1 MYILVTRPEDESEAL
16 CKKLSHIGLK
26 PLSAPLMKITN
37 IPNIEDSLKSSL
49 KIKVQA
55 IILTSSNAVR
65 YLSNIIDNIKNLK
78 TIAVG
83 NKTAATAK
91 QYGFTDVINVNGNAL
106 KLTDY
111 IIENYEPKQGSI
123 LYLSAQEIAYD
134 IEKRLSDVGFQIKRI
149 AVYRAVKMDKFSD
162 EIINNFNTK
171 TIGSVLLFSKRTAEI
186 FVNLIEKYNLKNTV
200 NEVVAFVL
208 SSNIASEVR
217 KLDLKDII
225 VAPQPNEEALLESIK
240 EYYGR

>member
-26 PLSAPLMKITN
+26 PLPAPLMRIQD
-37 IPNIEDSLKSSL
+37 IPNIEDILKNSLKTN
-49 KIKVQA
+49 VQA

-65 YLSNIIDNIKNLK
+65 SLSNIIDDIKKIK

-83 NKTAATAK
+83 NKTTAAAK
-91 QYGFTDVINVNGNAL
+91 QYGFTDVININGNAL

-111 IIENYEPKQGSI
+111 IIKNFNPKQGSI
-123 LYLSAQEIAYD
+123 LYLSALDIAFD
-134 IEKRLSDVGFQIKRI
+134 IERCLSDAGFNINRI
-149 AVYRAVKMDKFSD
+149 AVYQAVKIDQLSD
-162 EIINNFNTK
+162 EIADNFNAK
-171 TIGSVLLFSKRTAEI
+171 SIGSVLLFSKRTAEI

-200 NEVVAFVL
+200 NEITAFVL

-217 KLDLKDII
+217 KLSLKDVI
-225 VAPQPNEEALLESIK
+225 VAAHPNEEALLESIK